1 MRMSTGMQVGLPE
14 QLFSD
19 VSNYRYKVF
28 VEQLGWD
35 LPAQNGLELDQFDCV
50 DRTYYVIAQHDNGEV
65 AGCARLLPTTG
76 PYLLGEIFPE
86 LLNGLMPPS
95 SDDVWE
101 LSRFAAVDLSN
112 QGVRGSQSSSP
123 VAVELLKA
131 AMACA
136 KAQGA
141 KRLITV
147 SPVGVERLLQRA
159 GFRCRRAGPPMI
171 VGGHALTA
179 CWIDLD
185 NDADVDTHN

>member
-19 VSNYRYKVF
+19 VSSYRYKVF
-28 VEQLGWD
+28 VEQLGWE
-35 LPAQNGLELDQFDCV
+35 LNTQNGLELDQFDCE
-50 DRTYYVIAQHDNGEV
+50 DTYYVIAQHDTGEI
-65 AGCARLLPTTG
+65 AGCARLLPTTV
-76 PYLLGEIFPE
+76 PYLLGEIFPQ
-86 LLNGLMPPS
+86 LLNGLLPPQS
-95 SDDVWE
+95 SEVWE
-101 LSRFAAVDLSN
+101 LSRFASVDLSG
-112 QGVRGSQSSSP
+112 QGVRGGQFSSP

-185 NDADVDTHN
+185 NDDDVDNEN

>member
-14 QLFSD
+14 QLLSD
-19 VSNYRYKVF
+19 VSSYRYKVF
-28 VEQLGWD
+28 VEQLGWE
-35 LPAQNGLELDQFDCV
+35 LHTQNGLELDQFDCEY
-50 DRTYYVIAQHDNGEV
+50 TYYVIAQHDNGEI
-65 AGCARLLPTTG
+65 AGCARLLPTTV
-76 PYLLGEIFPE
+76 PYLLGEIFPQ
-86 LLNGLMPPS
+86 LLNGLLPPS
-95 SDDVWE
+95 SSEVWE
-101 LSRFAAVDLSN
+101 LSRFASVDLSG
-112 QGVRGSQSSSP
+112 QGVRGGQFSSP

-147 SPVGVERLLQRA
+147 SPVGVERLMQRA

-185 NDADVDTHN
+185 NDDDVENQNE